1 MPILSRTCV
10 HGILASLF
18 VESTKS
24 KNGYVPIHVI
34 SEELRIPFDS
44 LTKILQKFTQHKIM
58 ESRRGPKGGVSLA
71 RDASDITLMDI
82 VLALEPDN
90 IFESCILGMAGCSD
104 DKPCPLHE
112 YWGGARD
119 QIKST
124 FEAVNLA
131 ELSRRTKDD
140 DRRLTR

>member
-1 MPILSRTCV
+1 MPILSRTCT

-18 VESTKS
+18 VELERSE
-24 KNGYVPIHVI
+24 GRYVPIHVI
-34 SEELRIPFDS
+34 SEELGIPFDS
-44 LTKILQKFTQHKIM
+44 LTKILQKFTSHKIM
-58 ESRRGPKGGVSLA
+58 VSRRGPRGGVTLA

-82 VLALEPDN
+82 ILALESED
-90 IFESCILGMAGCSD
+90 IFEDCILGMPGCGD
-104 DKPCPLHE
+104 EKPCPLHE
-112 YWGGARD
+112 YWGVARN

-140 DRRLTR
+140 DLRLTW